1 MIKVPG
7 RNTCPADGWESLK
20 EIRKT
25 LNIQASIQNLKKKLL
40 QFVFQFLY
48 ILNVVNRLEKRILM
62 KIERLEIETV
72 PENLN
77 LET

>member
-1 MIKVPG
+1 
-7 RNTCPADGWESLK
+7 ADGWESLK

-25 LNIQASIQNLKKKLL
+25 LMIQASIQNLKKKLL

-48 ILNVVNRLEKRILM
+48 ILNVVNCLGKRILM
-62 KIERLEIETV
+62 KNEWLEIETF

-77 LET
+77 LETLAC

>member
-1 MIKVPG
+1 M
-7 RNTCPADGWESLK
+7 
-20 EIRKT
+20 
-25 LNIQASIQNLKKKLL
+25 IQASIQNLKKKLL

-48 ILNVVNRLEKRILM
+48 ILNVVNCLGKRILM
-62 KIERLEIETV
+62 KNDCLEIETF

>member
-1 MIKVPG
+1 
-7 RNTCPADGWESLK
+7 
-20 EIRKT
+20 

-48 ILNVVNRLEKRILM
+48 ILNVVNCLKKRILM
-62 KIERLEIETV
+62 KIEWLEIETV

-77 LET
+77 LETLAC

>member
-1 MIKVPG
+1 M
-7 RNTCPADGWESLK
+7 
-20 EIRKT
+20 
-25 LNIQASIQNLKKKLL
+25 IQASIQNLKKKLL

-48 ILNVVNRLEKRILM
+48 ILNVVNCLKKRNLM
-62 KIERLEIETV
+62 KIEWLEFETL

>member
-1 MIKVPG
+1 MI
-7 RNTCPADGWESLK
+7 R
-20 EIRKT
+20 
-25 LNIQASIQNLKKKLL
+25 ASIQNLKKKLL

-62 KIERLEIETV
+62 KNECFEIETF

-77 LET
+77 LETLAC